1 MIIAISVLVTLVA
14 LVLTAVAG
22 LTLWW
27 MLHAWRSPAA
37 FESIREGVRGEP
49 QHSFSLIVP
58 CREESQ
64 EVMEETV
71 RRLLAQDHPDFE
83 VIISLGQDD
92 PETIAAAQNIADH
105 HPGQVRL
112 SINHEDKKSKP
123 VQLNST
129 LLECTKD
136 VVGIIDAESLTAP
149 GLLRRVDSTFRTENA
164 DIVQGAVHL
173 INLRSHWFSLRNCLE
188 YRIWFRSRL
197 HGHANKGFV
206 PLGGN
211 TVFIWRRLLNE
222 VGGWDTGC
230 LAEDAEIGV
239 RLSVMAKVTV
249 CLYEA
254 DIVTQEETP
263 DSVAQFVKQ
272 RTRWSLGFMQ
282 VMAKGEWKKLPTFY
296 ERSRAV
302 VLLGQ
307 QYTVAFSGLV
317 LPLAVL
323 SAVLGNLP
331 ALVVVLSFLPLIP
344 SILTMCFEIL
354 ILVEFGHDLGIKI
367 GFRDCAWLVLCT
379 PLYQML
385 LAYSSLRAVVKYY
398 QGNFAWEKTKHAGA
412 HLGVPRLEVEEKFH
426 WVLPDQVAQPQPV
439 GARRAMTRQ
448 PDEEFHWILPD
459 RVA

>member
-1 MIIAISVLVTLVA
+1 MTVFISILVVLVA
-14 LVLTAVAG
+14 LILTAVAAM
-22 LTLWW
+22 TLWW

-37 FESIREGVRGEP
+37 FESIRQGVRGRP
-49 QHSFSLIVP
+49 RLSFSLIVP
-58 CREESQ
+58 CRDESQ

-83 VIISLGQDD
+83 VIISLGHDD
-92 PETIAAAQNIADH
+92 PATIAAAQTIADRY
-105 HPGQVRL
+105 PNRVRL
-112 SINHEDKKSKP
+112 SINDEERKSKP
-123 VQLNST
+123 VQLNSS
-129 LLECTKD
+129 LLDCTKD

-149 GLLRRVDSTFRTENA
+149 GLLRRIDSTFRSQDA

-173 INLRSHWFSLRNCLE
+173 VNLRSHWFSLRNCLE

-197 HGHANKGFV
+197 HGHANRGFV

-211 TVFIWRRLLNE
+211 TVFIWRRLLE
-222 VGGWDTGC
+222 DIDGWDTNC

-239 RLSVMAKVTV
+239 RLSVMEKVTV

-263 DSVAQFVKQ
+263 DSVSQFIKQ

-282 VMAKGEWKKLPTFY
+282 VMAKGEWKKLPTFW
-296 ERSRAV
+296 ERARAV
-302 VLLGQ
+302 LLLGQ

-331 ALVVVLSFLPLIP
+331 VVVVILAFLPLIP
-344 SILTMCFEIL
+344 SILTLCFEML
-354 ILVEFGHDLGIKI
+354 ILVEFGRDIGVKI
-367 GFRDCAWLVLCT
+367 RARDCLWLVVCT
-379 PLYQML
+379 PFYQML

-398 QGNFAWEKTKHAGA
+398 QGNFAWEKTSHAGA
-412 HLGVPRLEVEEKFH
+412 HLDLPRPQSQPAELQ
-426 WVLPDQVAQPQPV
+426 QVA
-439 GARRAMTRQ
+439 
-448 PDEEFHWILPD
+448 
-459 RVA
+459 